1 VLGQPPPQRDL
12 RQAEQ
17 ASRERSAR
25 LESAAARRAQLGL
38 QKPKMRDSVR
48 HWLPGSRGAR
58 PRAASRRYGPAHLT
72 GV

>member
-1 VLGQPPPQRDL
+1 VLGQPPPQRDY

-38 QKPKMRDSVR
+38 QKPKLRGSVR
-48 HWLPGSRGAR
+48 HWLRRLTRRTPAGS
-58 PRAASRRYGPAHLT
+58 
-72 GV
+72 